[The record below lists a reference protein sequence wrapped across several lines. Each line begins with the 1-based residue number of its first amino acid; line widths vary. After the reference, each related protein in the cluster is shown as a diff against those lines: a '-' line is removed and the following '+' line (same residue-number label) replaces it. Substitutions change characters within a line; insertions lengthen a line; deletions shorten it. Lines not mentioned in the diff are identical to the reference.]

1 MNLNK
6 SITGGVLDLCNDEV
20 IFAEDDFNV
29 ENSFFENKYHGSKIL
44 VLAPHQDDEINVA
57 GAMILNLK
65 KARAE
70 IFVAFTTNGDF
81 EIDAKI
87 RANEANTSLAILGIK
102 PDHIIFL
109 GYGDTFNNT
118 GKPHIFNAQTPT
130 TSPANHNE
138 TYSAGDFTDYAFKK
152 RGTHSSYTRQNFFND
167 LKDLILEIQ
176 ADVIFCV
183 DFDKHADHRTLS
195 LIFEE
200 VIAEI
205 LKTENN
211 NYKPEIYKKFAYAN
225 SFTAIRDFYSDNL
238 LETKRP
244 STVTTESYDFD
255 IIDRANYSWFNRVR
269 FPIVESCWKTL
280 IAKNP
285 LARAIFAHK
294 SQRNEWN
301 ALGILNSDEIFF
313 ERRTDNL
320 IYCAEIKT
328 TSGDGEKVRDFHIIN
343 TDNVDVSPPI
353 FNNHIWQPDQNDTEK
368 ILHINWKCIQQI
380 EQIKIY
386 GDINSDAETQLK
398 ISLDNNFDSE
408 FKLPRFGR
416 PYIFNFD
423 EKIFASHAEI
433 KILNECGIS
442 EIEIFSEAE
451 PQRVIKPFIKITIED
466 NFVYEYFVPENVNR
480 LEFEIYKFHIDKP
493 VEFSVSD
500 GVIYCRDD
508 KFILKFDGDNVT
520 IRAEIAGESDIFDQ
534 IKISRK
540 SKLFFKKLQFEQL
553 IERSQIH
560 LRRKFKFLRD

>member
-87 RANEANTSLAILGIK
+87 RSNEANTSLAILGIK

-176 ADVIFCV
+176 ADVIFCI

-423 EKIFASHAEI
+423 EKIFASQVEI

>member
-87 RANEANTSLAILGIK
+87 RSNEANTSLAILGIK

-167 LKDLILEIQ
+167 LKDLILDIQ

-255 IIDRANYSWFNRVR
+255 IIDHANYSWFNRVR
-269 FPIVESCWKTL
+269 FPIAENCRKTL

-320 IYCAEIKT
+320 IYSAKIKT

-386 GDINSDAETQLK
+386 GDINSNAETQLK
-398 ISLDNNFDSE
+398 ISPDNNFDSE
-408 FKLPRFGR
+408 IKLPRFGR

-423 EKIFASHAEI
+423 EKIFASQVEI
-433 KILNECGIS
+433 KILNEGGIS

-466 NFVYEYFVPENVNR
+466 NFVYEYFVSENVNR

-493 VEFSVSD
+493 VELSVSD

-508 KFILKFDGDNVT
+508 KFVLKFDGDNVT